1 MTINTKK
8 RSFTQNEL
16 LFDPLFM
23 WGRNLLLCERGMQ
36 EKFIVM
42 REMWEKRFNAGEN
55 FQMQNAKWRDFC
67 MLMLVYNFI
76 QRTNDITQYNIVIY
90 KTQ

>member
-1 MTINTKK
+1 
-8 RSFTQNEL
+8 
-16 LFDPLFM
+16 
-23 WGRNLLLCERGMQ
+23 
-36 EKFIVM
+36 M